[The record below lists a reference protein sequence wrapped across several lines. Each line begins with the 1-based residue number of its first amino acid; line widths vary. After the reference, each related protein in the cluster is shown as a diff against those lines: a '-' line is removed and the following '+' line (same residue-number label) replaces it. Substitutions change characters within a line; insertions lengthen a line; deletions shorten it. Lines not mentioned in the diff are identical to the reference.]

1 MAEEIGVRLIRS
13 DVDLIGFPYQ
23 QLESSSSFNPYLVSA
38 VVFIITII
46 GMLILIRVIIYYK
59 KYHTKKKNVKD
70 NLIEVSYDSYENA
83 GAIFRRVNAGFY
95 QHLLAEFSRALKA
108 EGYKLTRNRKES
120 VMVPGGDLAK
130 IAESFTRSR
139 ELYLAPYQKEPDLT
153 SRVEDYLS
161 SGYAIGWVMW
171 MINASLSEGWYI
183 AKIELCDV

>member
-1 MAEEIGVRLIRS
+1 MVEVKRV
-13 DVDLIGFPYQ
+13 DVDVPMLSIPYPPI
-23 QLESSSSFNPYLVSA
+23 ESSVNSNSYLLSA
-38 VVFIITII
+38 VVIIIAFILMFILLWKSTHCESTHNKKENEKDSLNGI
-46 GMLILIRVIIYYK
+46 G
-59 KYHTKKKNVKD
+59 
-70 NLIEVSYDSYENA
+70 YDSYENA
-83 GAIFRRVNAGFY
+83 DAIFRRVNAGFY
-95 QHLLAEFSRALKA
+95 QHLLAELSRALKA
-108 EGYKLTRNRKES
+108 EGYKLTRDRKKS